1 MKTLTIRGRYIR
13 DIPSFYAEVNRVFM
27 ADEDWKLGESLDAF
41 NDLLFGG
48 YGVIAGPELV
58 ELVWEDIEASRAA
71 LGIETT
77 RTYLTAKLRQPELYS
92 VSIIHQQLDQ
102 LEKGNGSTYFDT
114 ILNIIRDYLNINV
127 IIPT

>member
-27 ADEDWKLGESLDAF
+27 ADEGWKLGESLDAF

-48 YGVIAGPELV
+48 YGAIAGSDPV
-58 ELVWEDIEASRAA
+58 EIVWEDIEASRAA

-92 VSIIHQQLDQ
+92 VSVIQQQLDQ
-102 LEKGNGSTYFDT
+102 LEKSDGSTYFDT
-114 ILNIIRDYLNINV
+114 ILDIIRDHPNV
-127 IIPT
+127 ELTGR